1 MLLLRFVGLLL
12 LRFEARKFDAL
23 LLKLPPR
30 ITRLELAPP
39 SPGMNVQ
46 ITNPQIH
53 GHVAPKGPPK
63 GPQSRGPRGF

>member
-30 ITRLELAPP
+30 ITQLELAPP
-39 SPGMNVQ
+39 SPDM
-46 ITNPQIH
+46 
-53 GHVAPKGPPK
+53 KM
-63 GPQSRGPRGF
+63 R